1 MFPRTFLFILIYTL
15 FIDITYSKT
24 FISQIGPN
32 LSYPW
37 GVAKIDEKS
46 VLVTEKSGALK
57 KINVVNGNLKNISGV
72 PEVFYMNQGGL
83 LDVYV
88 NHRDNKIY
96 VFLCYS
102 SPTNK
107 PFYSKTILEKSVL
120 KGNSLVEREI
130 IFSTKKALS
139 ESIHFGCR
147 ITISGNYVYLS
158 LGDRGNRNN
167 AQDINNYEG
176 SIVRVNLK
184 EQVLNQNEF
193 NKNWMPETYSI
204 GHRNPQGLVTNL
216 VDGSIWSNEHG
227 PQGGDEINLI
237 NGGNNY
243 GWPEATH
250 GEEYGGG
257 KIGQHSVEG
266 LIDPKW
272 VWIPSIAP
280 SGMAYYKGDM
290 FPELNDHFLIG
301 SLKFKQIHAVKVL
314 NDYPILERKL
324 LNKPFGRIRDLEV
337 MNDGSI
343 LFLTDEKK
351 EGLYK
356 GGLYKIFRSE

>member
-1 MFPRTFLFILIYTL
+1 MLPRVFLFFIVYTF
-15 FIDITYSKT
+15 FINNSYSKT

-37 GVAKIDEKS
+37 GVAKIDEQN
-46 VLVTEKSGALK
+46 VLVTEKSGSLI
-57 KINVVNGNLKNISGV
+57 KINIVNGDLSEINNIPKV
-72 PEVFYMNQGGL
+72 HYMSQGGL

-88 NHRDNKIY
+88 DNQDNEIH

-107 PFYSKTILEKSVL
+107 PFYSKTVLEKSIL
-120 KGNSLVEREI
+120 KGNFLEEREI

-147 ITISGNYVYLS
+147 ITISKDYVYLS

-167 AQDINNYEG
+167 AQNINNYEG
-176 SIVRVNLK
+176 SIVRLNLK
-184 EQVLNQNEF
+184 EKNGNGNRF
-193 NKNWMPETYSI
+193 NKNWMPETFSI
-204 GHRNPQGLVTNL
+204 GHRNPQGLITNL
-216 VDGSIWSNEHG
+216 NDGTIWSHEHG

-237 NGGNNY
+237 EGGSNY
-243 GWPEATH
+243 GWPEATY

-257 KIGQHSVEG
+257 KIGKYSVRD
-266 LIDPKW
+266 LVDPKW

-280 SGMAYYKGDM
+280 SGMAYYQGNM
-290 FPELNDHFLIG
+290 FPELNDHLLIG
-301 SLKFKQIHAVKVL
+301 SLKFQQIHAIKIL
-314 NDYPILERKL
+314 NNYPILETRL
-324 LNKPFGRIRDLEV
+324 LSKPFGRIRDLEV

-343 LFLTDEKK
+343 LFLTDEEKD
-351 EGLYK
+351 GLYK
-356 GGLYKIFRSE
+356 GGLYKIFKSK